1 MVMNTSASLLMTK
14 SALMLMEVKTKK
26 EDQSLYGTT
35 LRELTR
41 DGMLSMLT
49 KLRKKQPKE

>member
-26 EDQSLYGTT
+26 EETLLYG
-35 LRELTR
+35 RNIMELTR
-41 DGMLSMLT
+41 DGRFFILM
-49 KLRKKQPKE
+49 KPRR